1 MSAAVLS
8 TNTKMVD
15 LLSVLAP
22 KEGYTNS
29 CLEAVRFMRANSTH
43 PRAPVIYD
51 PCIVIVAQ
59 GRKHGYVGDQS
70 FIYDANNYLVLSVPL
85 PFECETQASP
95 SSPMLAIKIGVDP
108 TVVAELLLELDDTK
122 PASGDVLSGVAA
134 TPLTEPLLNATI
146 RLLECLTSPTEA
158 RILGP
163 QIIREITFR
172 VLRGEH
178 ADALKALVT
187 RRSKFA
193 QIAKTLRR
201 IHSDFNDKLDVESL
215 AEEADMSI
223 SAFHHNF
230 KIVTATAPLQY
241 IKSVRL
247 HRARTLMVYEGL
259 NANVAASQVGYESAS
274 QFSREFKRMFGS
286 SPAEEAAR
294 MKARFA

>member
-1 MSAAVLS
+1 MAELLS
-8 TNTKMVD
+8 T
-15 LLSVLAP
+15 LAV
-22 KEGYTNS
+22 KEGYSDS
-29 CLEAVRFMRANSTH
+29 CLEAVRFMRANSAI
-43 PRAPVIYD
+43 PRGPVIYD

-59 GRKHGYVGDQS
+59 GQKRGFVGDQS

-95 SSPMLAIKIGVDP
+95 SSPMLAIKIRVEP
-108 TVVAELLLELDDTK
+108 TVIAELLLELDDTK
-122 PASGDVLSGVAA
+122 PASGNVLSGVAA
-134 TPLTEPLLNATI
+134 TPLTQELLDATT
-146 RLLECLTSPTEA
+146 RLLECLSSPTEA

-172 VLRGEH
+172 VLRGEK
-178 ADALKALVT
+178 ADALKSLVT

-215 AEEADMSI
+215 AEEADMSV

-230 KIVTATAPLQY
+230 KIVTSTAPLQY

-247 HRARTLMVYEGL
+247 HKARMLMVYEGL
-259 NANVAASQVGYESAS
+259 NANAAAGRVGYESAS
-274 QFSREFKRMFGS
+274 QFSREFKRMFGNA
-286 SPAEEAAR
+286 PAEEAAR
-294 MKARFA
+294 LKARLA